1 MSTRNLSLNLFV
13 VLAVLLAMD
22 AYVFYAL
29 QRSINETKVKSWLKG
44 LYLLGVS
51 AGYVGFYY
59 LYTYF
64 VNKPLHPEFLP
75 NLFVGFFF
83 SFFAFKLLLIVF
95 FLAEDI
101 LRLLSLSYQFVKNLI
116 QGNGPK
122 TQVPGRRK
130 FIRQTG
136 LFIAAI
142 PFSSMLYGVARGKY
156 DFRVN
161 RMKLHFENL
170 PESFE
175 GFRMVHISD
184 IHSGSFDR
192 EDAIRSGI
200 ELINQE
206 KPDLICFT
214 GDLVNNDSREIEP
227 YINDF
232 KKLNAPH
239 GIYSTLGNHDYG
251 DYKSWDSTEA
261 KEKNMELLYQYQE
274 EMGFRLLNN
283 ENAIIEKNGQ
293 RIGIYGV
300 ENWGNRPFPQ
310 RGDIDSA
317 LKGAEEVSFKVLMSH
332 DPTHWEKKILEH
344 PMHFDLTLA
353 GHTHGMQFGVEI
365 PGFKWSPIK
374 YIYPQWAGL
383 YEKASQLLYVNRGFG
398 FLGFP
403 GRVGIWPEITVFELH
418 KTVV

>member
-1 MSTRNLSLNLFV
+1 MSTRNFSFNLFV
-13 VLAVLLAMD
+13 VLALLLTMD

-29 QRSINETKVKSWLKG
+29 QNSINRSKAKSWLKG
-44 LYLLGVS
+44 VYLFFVS

-59 LYTYF
+59 LYIYYTS
-64 VNKPLHPEFLP
+64 KPLHPEFLP
-75 NLFVGFFF
+75 NLFIGFFF
-83 SFFAFKLLLIVF
+83 SFFVFKLLLIVF

-101 LRLLSLSYQFVKNLI
+101 IRLFSLTFQFVKNMVL
-116 QGNGPK
+116 GNGPK

-136 LFIAAI
+136 LFLAAI
-142 PFSSMLYGVARGKY
+142 PFSSMLYGIAHGKY

-161 RMKLHFENL
+161 RMKLSFENL

-192 EDAIRSGI
+192 EGAIRRGI
-200 ELINQE
+200 ELINEE

-227 YINDF
+227 YIADF
-232 KKLNAPH
+232 KKLKAKH
-239 GIYSTLGNHDYG
+239 GVYSTLGNHDYG
-251 DYKSWDSTEA
+251 DYKSWESPRA
-261 KEKNMELLYQYQE
+261 KEKNMELLFKFQE
-274 EMGFRLLNN
+274 EMGFKLLNN
-283 ENAIIEKNGQ
+283 ENAIIEENGQ

-317 LKGAEEVSFKVLMSH
+317 LHGAEDISFKILMSH
-332 DPTHWEKKILEH
+332 DPTHWEKKILQH
-344 PMHFDLTLA
+344 PVHFDLTLA

-383 YEKASQLLYVNRGFG
+383 YKKATQLLYVNRGFG

-403 GRVGIWPEITVFELH
+403 GRVGIWPEITVFEFRRS
-418 KTVV
+418 VV

>member
-1 MSTRNLSLNLFV
+1 MSTRNLSFNLLV
-13 VLAVLLAMD
+13 VLAILLAMD
-22 AYVFYAL
+22 VYVYFGL
-29 QRSINETKVKSWLKG
+29 QKSWSRKRSGAWLKS
-44 LYLLGVS
+44 LYLACVA

-59 LYTYF
+59 LYTYYM
-64 VNKPLHPEFLP
+64 NKPLHPDFLP

-83 SFFAFKLLLIVF
+83 SFFVFKLLLIVF

-101 LRLLSLSYQFVKNLI
+101 IRLLTLTYQIVKNWI
-116 QGNGPK
+116 FGQGPQTK
-122 TQVPGRRK
+122 APGRRK

-136 LFIAAI
+136 LFLAAI

-161 RMKLHFENL
+161 RLKLHFQNL

-192 EDAIRSGI
+192 KAAIRRGI
-200 ELINQE
+200 DLVNQE
-206 KPDLICFT
+206 NPDLICFT
-214 GDLVNNDSREIEP
+214 GDLVNNDSREIVPFIE
-227 YINDF
+227 DF
-232 KKLNAPH
+232 KELRAEH
-239 GIYSTLGNHDYG
+239 GVFSTLGNHDYG
-251 DYKSWDSTEA
+251 DYKSWDSPEA
-261 KEKNMELLYQYQE
+261 KKKNMELLYQYQE
-274 EMGFRLLNN
+274 QMGFKLLNN
-283 ENAIIEKNGQ
+283 EHALIEMNGEK
-293 RIGIYGV
+293 IGIYGV

-310 RGDIDSA
+310 RGDINAA
-317 LKGAEEVSFKVLMSH
+317 LEGAEDVSFKVLMSH
-332 DPTHWEKKILEH
+332 DPTHWEKEVLDH
-344 PMHFDLTLA
+344 PTHFDLTLS

-403 GRVGIWPEITVFELH
+403 GRVGIWPEITVFEFH
-418 KTVV
+418 RQIA

>member
-1 MSTRNLSLNLFV
+1 MSTRNLSFNLFV

-22 AYVFYAL
+22 VYVFYAL
-29 QRSINETKVKSWLKG
+29 QKSINRTKIKTWLRS
-44 LYLLGVS
+44 LYLAGVL

-59 LYTYF
+59 LYVYF

-83 SFFAFKLLLIVF
+83 SFFVFKLLLIAF

-101 LRLLSLSYQFVKNLI
+101 LRLLSLSFLFAKNLI
-116 QGNGPK
+116 SDKGPK
-122 TQVPGRRK
+122 TKLPGRRK

-136 LFIAAI
+136 LILAAI
-142 PFSSMLYGVARGKY
+142 PFSSMIYGVARGKY

-170 PESFE
+170 PDSFE
-175 GFRMVHISD
+175 GFRLVHISD
-184 IHSGSFDR
+184 IHSGSFDS
-192 EDAIRSGI
+192 EGAIRHGI
-200 ELINQE
+200 ELVNNEQ
-206 KPDLICFT
+206 PDLICFT

-227 YINDF
+227 FMEDF
-232 KKLNAPH
+232 KKLNAKH

-251 DYKSWDSTEA
+251 DYKSWESPEA
-261 KEKNMELLYQYQE
+261 KEKNMELLHQYQE
-274 EMGFRLLNN
+274 EMGFKLLNN

-310 RGDIDSA
+310 RGDIDAA
-317 LKGAEEVSFKVLMSH
+317 LKGAEDVSFKVLMSH
-332 DPTHWEKKILEH
+332 DPTHWDKKILKH
-344 PMHFDLTLA
+344 PTHFDLTLA

-403 GRVGIWPEITVFELH
+403 GRVGIWPEITVFEFS
-418 KTVV
+418 KSVV

>member
-1 MSTRNLSLNLFV
+1 MSTRNLSFNLFV

-22 AYVFYAL
+22 VYVYFGL
-29 QRSINETKVKSWLKG
+29 QKSWSSKKSRAWLQG
-44 LYLLGVS
+44 LYLACVS

-64 VNKPLHPEFLP
+64 TNKPLHPDFLP
-75 NLFVGFFF
+75 NLFIGFFF
-83 SFFAFKLLLIVF
+83 SFFVFKLLLIVF

-101 LRLLSLSYQFVKNLI
+101 IRLLNLSYQIVKNLI
-116 QGNGPK
+116 RGRGLK
-122 TQVPGRRK
+122 TKAPGRRK

-136 LFIAAI
+136 LFLAAI

-161 RMKLHFENL
+161 RLKLHFQNL
-170 PESFE
+170 PDSFE
-175 GFRMVHISD
+175 GFRIVHISD

-192 EDAIRSGI
+192 KEAIRRGI
-200 ELINQE
+200 DLVNQE
-206 KPDLICFT
+206 NPDLICFT

-227 YINDF
+227 FIDDF
-232 KKLNAPH
+232 KHLRAKH
-239 GIYSTLGNHDYG
+239 GVYSTLGNHDYG
-251 DYKSWDSTEA
+251 DYKSWDSPEA
-261 KEKNMELLYQYQE
+261 KEKNMELLYEYQE
-274 EMGFRLLNN
+274 EMGFKLLNN
-283 ENAIIEKNGQ
+283 ENVILEKNGEQ
-293 RIGIYGV
+293 IGIYGV

-310 RGDIDSA
+310 RGDIDAA
-317 LKGAEEVSFKVLMSH
+317 LEGAEDLSFKILMSH
-332 DPTHWEKKILEH
+332 DPTHWEKQILDH
-344 PMHFDLTLA
+344 PTHFDLTLS

-383 YEKASQLLYVNRGFG
+383 YEKDAQRLYVNRGFG

-403 GRVGIWPEITVFELH
+403 GRVGIWPEITVFEFH
-418 KTVV
+418 KQTV

>member
-1 MSTRNLSLNLFV
+1 MSTRNLSFNLFV

-22 AYVFYAL
+22 VYVFYAL
-29 QRSINETKVKSWLKG
+29 QKSINRTKIKTWLRS
-44 LYLLGVS
+44 LYLAGVL

-59 LYTYF
+59 LYVYF

-83 SFFAFKLLLIVF
+83 SFFVFKLLLIAF

-101 LRLLSLSYQFVKNLI
+101 LRLLSLSFLFAKNLI
-116 QGNGPK
+116 SDKGPK
-122 TQVPGRRK
+122 TKLPGRRK

-136 LFIAAI
+136 LILAAI
-142 PFSSMLYGVARGKY
+142 PFSSMIYGVARGKY

-170 PESFE
+170 PDSFE
-175 GFRMVHISD
+175 GFRLVHISD
-184 IHSGSFDR
+184 IHSGSFDS
-192 EDAIRSGI
+192 EGAIRHGI
-200 ELINQE
+200 ELVNNEQ
-206 KPDLICFT
+206 PDLICFT

-227 YINDF
+227 FMEDF
-232 KKLNAPH
+232 KKLNAKH

-251 DYKSWDSTEA
+251 DYKSWESPEA
-261 KEKNMELLYQYQE
+261 KEKNMELLHQYQE
-274 EMGFRLLNN
+274 EMGFKLLNN
-283 ENAIIEKNGQ
+283 ENAIIEKSGQ

-310 RGDIDSA
+310 RGDIDAA
-317 LKGAEEVSFKVLMSH
+317 LKGAEDVSFKVLMSH
-332 DPTHWEKKILEH
+332 DPTHWDKKILKH
-344 PMHFDLTLA
+344 PTHFDLTLA

-403 GRVGIWPEITVFELH
+403 GRVGIWPEITVFEFS
-418 KTVV
+418 KSVV